1 MSLSLATRLALYT
14 RPSAV
19 AHQQGRRDTKNTLPI
34 ELFVECRKFGNQ
46 TQRNRQTLQL
56 IVGP

>member
-1 MSLSLATRLALYT
+1 MSLSLATRLALDT

-19 AHQQGRRDTKNTLPI
+19 ALQQRRRDTKNTLPI
-34 ELFVECRKFGNQ
+34 KLFLEGRKFGNQ